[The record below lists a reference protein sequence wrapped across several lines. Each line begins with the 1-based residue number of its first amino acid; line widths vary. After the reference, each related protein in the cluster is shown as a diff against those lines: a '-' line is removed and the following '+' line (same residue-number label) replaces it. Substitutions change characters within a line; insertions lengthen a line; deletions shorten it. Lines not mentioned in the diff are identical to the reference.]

1 MSPAPTVSV
10 VIPTYNR
17 GKQIIETLDSVFAQT
32 FKSIEVIVVNDGS
45 TDDSATVLRPY
56 AESGQIQYIEQVNAG
71 PAAARNHGL
80 AEAKGEFVAFLDDDD
95 LWPSDKLEWQVA
107 AFQTDPDLLA
117 VYGSF
122 ILLGKEHIKWVD
134 FDTSPSGM
142 IREELCRGNYVGSPG
157 VALIRTAAVRA
168 IHGFDVGLKGPEDW
182 DLWIRL
188 SETGQSR
195 FVNRTALLYRVHEK
209 SVSGD
214 YWSMYTQSM
223 LVARKHYGSEGQ
235 RAQYLLACVF
245 IKTFVVNGYFET
257 LHKSRRAGHILQALR
272 CILMAAFIDPARV
285 LRRLADKFGIS
296 PQSAP

>member
-1 MSPAPTVSV
+1 

-17 GKQIIETLDSVFAQT
+17 GKHIIETLDSVFAQT

-45 TDDSATVLRPY
+45 SDDSADVLRPY
-56 AESGQIQYIEQVNAG
+56 SESGQIQYIEQANAG
-71 PAAARNHGL
+71 PATSRNRGL

-95 LWPSDKLEWQVA
+95 LWPNDKLEWQVA
-107 AFQTDPDLLA
+107 VLKSDPDLLA

-122 ILLGKEHIKWVD
+122 TLLGKEHIKWVD
-134 FDTSPSGM
+134 FDTSPPGM

-157 VALIRTAAVRA
+157 VALIRTAAVRT
-168 IHGFDVGLKGPEDW
+168 IHGFDVSLKGPEDW

-195 FVNRTALLYRVHEK
+195 FINRAALLYRVHEK

-223 LVARKHYGSEGQ
+223 HVVRKHYGSAGQ
-235 RAQYLLACVF
+235 RAQYRLACDFV
-245 IKTFVVNGYFET
+245 KTFVVNGYFET
-257 LHKSRRAGHILQALR
+257 LHKSRRAGSFLQVLR
-272 CILMAAFIDPARV
+272 CILMAALIDPIRV
-285 LRRLADKFGIS
+285 LRRLANKLGIGVS
-296 PQSAP
+296 PESAQ